1 MRTMFAVG
9 HQTGTHT
16 RIVIAG
22 RRREDRRAAP
32 ARRETP
38 MAPRVARQPDAS
50 GKTPAQGRV
59 H

>member
-1 MRTMFAVG
+1 MFAVG

-22 RRREDRRAAP
+22 RRREDRRTDP
-32 ARRETP
+32 ATRKNSTGH
-38 MAPRVARQPDAS
+38 RVARPKAS
-50 GKTPAQGRV
+50 AKAEAPAQGAV

>member
-1 MRTMFAVG
+1 MFAVG

-32 ARRETP
+32 TTRESP
-38 MAPRVARQPDAS
+38 EAPRVARPEAS
-50 GKTPAQGRV
+50 AKTPAEGTV